1 MDHGVGS
8 GLDARAAVALDVVR
22 WTVAGLIWIHGAA
35 RLSAGG
41 VEPFGGWL
49 EGQGFPFGLQQAWA
63 VTIYELVAP
72 LFIIAGRFVT
82 IACLGHIFILCIG
95 LVLVHAPNGWFV
107 VGLGRN
113 GVEYSVILI
122 ACLIAVGW
130 TYLPQ
135 MFGGRP

>member
-1 MDHGVGS
+1 MNSEMAG
-8 GLDARAAVALDVVR
+8 RAALALDVVR
-22 WTVAGLIWIHGAA
+22 LTVAGLIWIHGAA
-35 RLSAGG
+35 RVAAGG

-49 EGQGFPFGLQQAWA
+49 DGQGFPFGLQQAWA

-72 LFIIAGRFVT
+72 LFIIARLFVT
-82 IACLGHIFILCIG
+82 LACLGHVFILGVG

-113 GVEYSVILI
+113 GVEYSVLLI

-130 TYLPQ
+130 AHLPELTSKR
-135 MFGGRP
+135 G